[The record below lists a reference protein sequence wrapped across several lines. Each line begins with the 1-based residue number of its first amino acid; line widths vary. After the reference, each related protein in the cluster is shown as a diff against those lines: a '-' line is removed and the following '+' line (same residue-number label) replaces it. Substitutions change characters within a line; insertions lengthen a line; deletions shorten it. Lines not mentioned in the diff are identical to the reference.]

1 MVPAAVNERDV
12 GSDLLE
18 AGPPPPRPARGQ
30 RIQRQSRQ
38 YFYLARVRAWS
49 ADAGDRDGPEFT
61 DPARGEYH
69 LQAIPLNARVLAAID
84 LKPDPLA
91 ELLLDHLRAGTDL
104 FSFLTFAPEQRT
116 ALAELRFHWADAYPG
131 LRPRSPGWAA

>member
-1 MVPAAVNERDV
+1 
-12 GSDLLE
+12 
-18 AGPPPPRPARGQ
+18 
-30 RIQRQSRQ
+30 
-38 YFYLARVRAWS
+38 VRAWS

-116 ALAELRFHWADAYPG
+116 ALAELRFHWADAYRIDSHDGFVWTAVPLADPAVTIACNSSG
-131 LRPRSPGWAA
+131 ELRMALRDHYADRAGRRTAGGCST